1 MQNENSGGIK
11 NWSQTTVQTGRSTSD
26 RGDSTDAGDDDSEKT
41 TPRTTGGDR
50 TGGCTP
56 IVILRSFCT
65 LHRIL
70 RCKSLGCN
78 RIR

>member
-56 IVILRSFCT
+56 RTPRPEAPFSRRPETVGGVAR
-65 LHRIL
+65 
-70 RCKSLGCN
+70 
-78 RIR
+78 